1 MVTRLRPTDDQ
12 NTGKEASGA
21 RHGGPC
27 PPLSV
32 CGRLR
37 PKDDPKFKVHLSGT
51 VSYRLA
57 LRYRVNLCP
66 NPKTTNQRI
75 IHLKPR
81 PDAVVRRCFRCKGR
95 FCTSTEEKD
104 AEVGKQEQ
112 KCSADR
118 TRPEAV
124 V

>member
-21 RHGGPC
+21 RHGGPR

-37 PKDDPKFKVHLSGT
+37 PKDDHKFKVHLSGT

-66 NPKTTNQRI
+66 NPKTKNQRI

-81 PDAVVRRCFRCKGR
+81 PNAVVRQGFMCKGWVLPQHR
-95 FCTSTEEKD
+95 GEGRGGGEAG
-104 AEVGKQEQ
+104 AEAQCGEDK
-112 KCSADR
+112 A
-118 TRPEAV
+118 
-124 V
+124 